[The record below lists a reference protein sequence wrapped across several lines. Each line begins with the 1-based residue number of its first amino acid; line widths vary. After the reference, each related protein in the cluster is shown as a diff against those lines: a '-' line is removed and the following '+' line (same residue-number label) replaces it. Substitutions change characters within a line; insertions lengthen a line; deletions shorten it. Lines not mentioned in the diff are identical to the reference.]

1 MKIGELVIVNCDN
14 HMLDKKIGTVVVHE
28 KKRSL
33 VYGLCVMIE
42 GLVYGFEESEVE
54 VVNEN
59 R

>member
-1 MKIGELVIVNCDN
+1 MKVGDLVRISCDN
-14 HMLDKKIGTVVVHE
+14 RTLDKKIGTVMLHE
-28 KKRSL
+28 KNQGV

-54 VVNEN
+54 VVNES